1 MSLTDRDR
9 KLVMILLPVVVLAGY
24 WFLILG
30 PQRNEASS
38 LDQQLVTAQSARDE
52 SVGNQQRLSGS
63 RSRYASDYETVVRL
77 GKAIPS
83 TLDMP
88 SLLVQLESA
97 AKGTGIDFDSITAGQ
112 RTSTATA
119 STGTSSGATGS
130 AAPPVAAGGEAAKTG
145 PGKATEQA
153 NGASATSADA
163 NKAAGADSPASGATG
178 TPASSGVA
186 GLDTVPL
193 KFTFNGSY
201 FSLADFFHR
210 VKRFV
215 RVANKDIAV
224 KGRLMTID
232 GMNFKSEAFPK
243 VIAEV
248 SATVYLSPK
257 SEGAAAG
264 GTPQGPVATPAS
276 TPAAPAAGSSG
287 TPAPASSQGSG
298 QAQ

>member
-1 MSLTDRDR
+1 MSLTDRDK
-9 KLVMILLPVVVLAGY
+9 KLVLVLVPLALLIGY
-24 WFLILG
+24 WFLVLS
-30 PQRNEASS
+30 PQRAEVAK
-38 LDQQLVTAQSARDE
+38 LDDKLTTVEGARD
-52 SVGNQQRLSGS
+52 SAVGNAEQLGTSKAS
-63 RSRYASDYETVVRL
+63 YAQDYATVVRL

-83 TLDMP
+83 NLDMP
-88 SLLVQLESA
+88 SLLVQLDSA